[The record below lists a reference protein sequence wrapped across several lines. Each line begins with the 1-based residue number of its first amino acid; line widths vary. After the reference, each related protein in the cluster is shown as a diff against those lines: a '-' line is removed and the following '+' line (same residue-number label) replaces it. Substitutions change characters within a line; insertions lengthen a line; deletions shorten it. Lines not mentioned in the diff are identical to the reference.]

1 MKNNNELKYD
11 IIAYYCPDED
21 MTMHFL
27 ICKAKKE
34 KYLIP
39 NVIIDYGVKFH
50 KALPK
55 YEIPSYTEMI
65 YEPKGNTITMA
76 LISKGNPFKIMEN
89 NQNVRI
95 ILYDVEEAKVYK
107 KELPIYHQFPAPY
120 TSYPTF

>member
-1 MKNNNELKYD
+1 MKKSNELKYD
-11 IIAYYCPDED
+11 IIACYWPEYDK
-21 MTMHFL
+21 TLHFL
-27 ICKAKKE
+27 ILKASKG

-65 YEPKGNTITMA
+65 YEPKSNTITME
-76 LISKGNPFKIMEN
+76 LISKGNPFKIKERN
-89 NQNVRI
+89 KRVRI
-95 ILYDVEEAKVYK
+95 ILHDVKEAKIYK

-120 TSYPTF
+120 TS

>member
-11 IIAYYCPDED
+11 ITACYMPEYDE
-21 MTMHFL
+21 TWHVL
-27 ICKAKKE
+27 ICKANKG

-55 YEIPSYTEMI
+55 YDIPSYTDME
-65 YEPKGNTITMA
+65 YEPKNNTITML
-76 LISKGNPFKIMEN
+76 LISKGNPFKIKEN
-89 NQNVRI
+89 NKNVRI
-95 ILYDVEEAKVYK
+95 ILYDVKEAKVYK
-107 KELPIYHQFPAPY
+107 KDLPIYYQFPAPY

>member
-11 IIAYYCPDED
+11 IIACYRPEYDK
-21 MTMHFL
+21 TIHFL

-50 KALPK
+50 KALPN
-55 YEIPSYTEMI
+55 YEIPSYADMI
-65 YEPKGNTITMA
+65 YEPKSNTITMMTT
-76 LISKGNPFKIMEN
+76 SKGNPFKIKEN
-89 NQNVRI
+89 NERVRI

-107 KELPIYHQFPAPY
+107 NDIPTYYQFPAPY

>member
-27 ICKAKKE
+27 ICKANKG

-50 KALPK
+50 KVLPK
-55 YEIPSYTEMI
+55 CEIPTYTEMI
-65 YEPKGNTITMA
+65 YEPKSNTITMV
-76 LISKGNPFKIMEN
+76 LISKGNPFKIKEKN
-89 NQNVRI
+89 KNVRI

-107 KELPIYHQFPAPY
+107 NDIPTYYQFPAPY

>member
-1 MKNNNELKYD
+1 
-11 IIAYYCPDED
+11 
-21 MTMHFL
+21 MTIHFL
-27 ICKAKKE
+27 ISKANKG

-55 YEIPSYTEMI
+55 YEIPSYAEMI

-76 LISKGNPFKIMEN
+76 LTSKGNPFKIKEN
-89 NQNVRI
+89 NKRVKI
-95 ILYDVEEAKVYK
+95 ILYDVQEANVYK
-107 KELPIYHQFPAPY
+107 KDLPIYHQFPAPY

>member
-1 MKNNNELKYD
+1 MKKSNELKYD
-11 IIAYYCPDED
+11 IIAYYCADED
-21 MTMHFL
+21 MTIHFL
-27 ICKAKKE
+27 ISKANKG

-76 LISKGNPFKIMEN
+76 LISKGNPYKIKEN
-89 NQNVRI
+89 NKNVRI
-95 ILYDVEEAKVYK
+95 ILYDVKEANVYK
-107 KELPIYHQFPAPY
+107 KDLPIYHQFPAPY